1 MRQHP
6 DEQPEVNQPGLRAL
20 REAVANYLARQ
31 RQHRASLRQ
40 DGIAGLNSALS
51 SVPDGMAA
59 GLLAGVN
66 PVYGLYACTL
76 GPIAGGVVSST
87 QLMVVTTT
95 SASALAA
102 RQALVGLPIETRDNA
117 LFVMVILI
125 GVFQVIFGLLKL
137 GRLTGFVSF
146 SVMTGFIAGIAVLT
160 VLTQLPTVTGY
171 QPMGD
176 SRITQTVDLLLHT
189 GEIQLPTLA
198 VAALALALAVILP
211 RTRLGNLGTLVA
223 IAAPSLAVAL
233 FGIESVRTVRDVG
246 GIPSGIPTL
255 SLPSTA
261 DLTVNLLTGA
271 LAVAIIIVV
280 QGAGV
285 SQSVPNPD
293 ETRRSTSRDFVAQG
307 AANVASG
314 FFRGLPVGGSLGT
327 TALNVV
333 SGARTRWA
341 AIFAGLWMAAIV
353 AIFPGLVSYIAMP
366 ALGALLMVASA
377 RTIKLIEMTSI
388 WNAGWTSRL
397 AIVTT
402 FLATLFLPIQVAVGI
417 GTVLSALLHLYQ
429 ESTDVSVVELVRRSD
444 GRIEEHRPPK
454 RLPSNEVT
462 VLDVYGHLFYAGART
477 LERSLPTPRGAENP
491 VVILRLRGRTVIGA
505 TLVHVLSGYSASLRR
520 AHGRLYL
527 SGITDEAHDQL
538 IRNGELHLSGPV
550 RAYEATPIVWQS
562 TQRAYAAART
572 WLVEA
577 ADDARPDEASSGRA
591 SRE

>member
-1 MRQHP
+1 M
-6 DEQPEVNQPGLRAL
+6 
-20 REAVANYLARQ
+20 REAVANYLDRQ
-31 RQHRASLRQ
+31 RPHRASLRQ

-66 PVYGLYACTL
+66 PVYGLCACTL

-102 RQALVGLPIETRDNA
+102 GQALVGLPVETRDSA

-125 GVFQVIFGLLKL
+125 GAFQVIFGLLRL

-146 SVMTGFIAGIAVLT
+146 PVMTGFIAGIAALT

-176 SRITQTVDLLLHT
+176 SRIAQTIDLLLHL
-189 GEIQLPTLA
+189 GEIHLLTLA
-198 VAALALALAVILP
+198 TATLALVLAVTLP
-211 RTRLGNLGTLVA
+211 YTRLGNLGTLVA

-233 FGIESVRTVRDVG
+233 FGIESVRTVQDVG
-246 GIPSGIPTL
+246 GIPSGVPTP
-255 SLPSTA
+255 SLPSFSGV
-261 DLTVNLLTGA
+261 TVDLLTGA
-271 LAVAIIIVV
+271 LAVAMIIVV

-293 ETRRSTSRDFVAQG
+293 GTRRSTSRDFVAQG
-307 AANVASG
+307 AANMASG
-314 FFRGLPVGGSLGT
+314 LFRGLPVGASLGT

-353 AIFPGLVSYIAMP
+353 SIFPVFVSYIAMP
-366 ALGALLMVASA
+366 ALGVLLIVAST
-377 RTIKLIEMTSI
+377 RTIKLVEIRSI
-388 WNAGWTSRL
+388 WNTGWPSRL
-397 AIVTT
+397 ASITT
-402 FLATLFLPIQVAVGI
+402 FLTTLLLPIQIAVGI
-417 GTVLSALLHLYQ
+417 GAVFSALLHLYQ
-429 ESTDVSVVELVRRSD
+429 ESTDVSVVELVRRPD
-444 GRIEEHRPPK
+444 GRIEERRPPR
-454 RLPSNEVT
+454 RLKSNEVT

-477 LERSLPTPRGAENP
+477 LERLLPTPRGAENS
-491 VVILRLRGRTVIGA
+491 VVILRLRGRTALGA
-505 TLVHVLSGYSASLRR
+505 TLVHVLSGYSAALRKV
-520 AHGRLYL
+520 HGRLYL
-527 SGITDEAHDQL
+527 SGISDRAYERLA
-538 IRNGELHLSGPV
+538 RNSELRLSGPV

-562 TQRAYAAART
+562 TRRAHADART

-577 ADDARPDEASSGRA
+577 ADDAPPDEASSCGA